1 MIASAV
7 TVAIKHLTF
16 YDKTPQTLYVVFG
29 ILLFYRKKNHFNP
42 V

>member
-29 ILLFYRKKNHFNP
+29 ILLFYRKKKSF
-42 V
+42 